1 MEPSATAAGDAQ
13 PIGPVAALLLM
24 PLAFVL
30 VALAGA
36 LTLRWGLAGVA
47 AAQVIAFALP
57 AWLVARAPGPPAR
70 ALALVR
76 PSGRAISGAA
86 LLAVAYWYLSAA
98 LLAPLVDDLVTERET
113 EMLAEQFFGPEPLAM
128 KLLVLAAVPAACE
141 ELLVRGAIARGLRPR
156 MGLFGAALLSS
167 IYFAAL
173 HGSIARLPI
182 TFALGMVLALVT
194 LRSGSVVPAML
205 IHAGNNA
212 AAVLLTQPALAP
224 AARLLGE
231 QAALFLPAA
240 VLASGIGLW
249 LVWHPAAPGS
259 D

>member
-1 MEPSATAAGDAQ
+1 MASTERSAQ

-36 LTLRWGLAGVA
+36 ITLRWGLAGVA
-47 AAQVIAFALP
+47 AAQLLAFALP
-57 AWLVARAPGPPAR
+57 AWLVARRPGPPAR

-76 PSGRAISGAA
+76 PSGRALLGAA
-86 LLAVAYWYLSAA
+86 LIAVSFWYLSAA

-113 EMLAEQFFGPEPLAM
+113 EMLAEQFFGPEPLAI
-128 KLLVLAAVPAACE
+128 KLLVLAVVPAVCE

-156 MGLFGAALLSS
+156 LGMFGAALLSS
-167 IYFAAL
+167 LYFAAL
-173 HGSIARLPI
+173 HGSLARLPI
-182 TFALGMVLALVT
+182 TFTLGMVLAIVT
-194 LRSGSVVPAML
+194 LRSGSVVTAMV

-212 AAVLLTQPALAP
+212 AAVLLTQPQLAG
-224 AARLLGE
+224 AARLLGQ

-240 VLASGIGLW
+240 ALATGIGLW
-249 LVWHPAAPGS
+249 LVWQSASPGS

>member
-1 MEPSATAAGDAQ
+1 MVSTGPHAQ
-13 PIGPVAALLLM
+13 PVGPVAALLLM

-36 LTLRWGLAGVA
+36 LTLRWGLAGVV

-57 AWLVARAPGPPAR
+57 AWLVARSPGPPAR
-70 ALALVR
+70 TLALVM
-76 PSGRAISGAA
+76 PSGRALFGAG

-113 EMLAEQFFGPEPLAM
+113 EMLAEQFFGPEPLAI
-128 KLLVLAAVPAACE
+128 KLLVLAAVPAVCE

-156 MGLFGAALLSS
+156 LGLFGAALLSS
-167 IYFAAL
+167 LYFAAL

-182 TFALGMVLALVT
+182 TFALGMVLAIAT

-212 AAVLLTQPALAP
+212 AAVLLTQPSLAG
-224 AARLLGE
+224 AARMLGD

-240 VLASGIGLW
+240 VISSGIGFW
-249 LVWHPAAPGS
+249 LVWQPASPGT